1 MEIIDKEILKK
12 LSELKNYGKC
22 KKERT
27 HSHAILLLNG
37 GKDKKEVA
45 EIFEVSERSIYDWV
59 KAWDKDG
66 IASLSRKVGSGR
78 KPILNEEDNKEIIEE
93 EINKYPHQPKKAYAT
108 SLEKLSTKMSYKT
121 FKRYLKKHSI

>member
-12 LSELKNYGKC
+12 LSELKSYGKS
-22 KKERT
+22 KKERV
-27 HSHAILLLNG
+27 HSHAILLLNA

-45 EIFEVSERSIYDWV
+45 EIFGVSERSVYDWI

-66 IASLSRKVGSGR
+66 IGSLSRKVGSGR
-78 KPILNEEDNKEIIEE
+78 KPILNEESNKEIVAQQIS
-93 EINKYPHQPKKAYAT
+93 NYPHQPKKAYVLT
-108 SLEKLSTKMSYKT
+108 VEKLSIKMSYKT